1 MEQKKPTNAQLQ
13 SKIRNA
19 IVIVP
24 KDKDTVSVYFSDKG
38 VRYTVTDDYAVI
50 STNFHSHVFD
60 KVTASGYSRPY
71 LYTKQFV
78 EMALDNDC
86 TVKTDDGGVRYS
98 YKKLFDVLEGK
109 EDQTEFIIAKMFDM
123 WSFNIFQPLYG
134 IEENAASQFLVYFD
148 YMHNIAKNSIV
159 LDEHKDGMTSTE
171 FSKLYA
177 KAMKEFTKGAA
188 DIQIF
193 EAESDDDKVRKM
205 SDSLKEDEQ
214 EESSK

>member
-60 KVTASGYSRPY
+60 KVTSSGYSRPY

-86 TVKTDDGGVRYS
+86 TVKTEDGGVRYS

-159 LDEHKDGMTSTE
+159 LDEHKDGMTSNE
-171 FSKLYA
+171 FSKLYV
-177 KAMKEFTKGAA
+177 KAMKEFTKDAA